1 MSDALCL
8 IPLTPPFTIKCPL
21 SSPFLLLELGGEVK
35 AGGGAGGVA
44 PVLYH
49 WLLDLLGVPSGLGA
63 DLLGD
68 INTLLDFLKTK

>member
-1 MSDALCL
+1 MS
-8 IPLTPPFTIKCPL
+8 PLLFSPL
-21 SSPFLLLELGGEVK
+21 LLLELGGEVK
-35 AGGGAGGVA
+35 AGGGAWGVA

>member
-1 MSDALCL
+1 MSDPSHSPAHYNVPS
-8 IPLTPPFTIKCPL
+8 PLLFSPL
-21 SSPFLLLELGGEVK
+21 LLLELGGEVK

>member
-1 MSDALCL
+1 M
-8 IPLTPPFTIKCPL
+8 K
-21 SSPFLLLELGGEVK
+21 LGGEVK

-44 PVLYH
+44 PVLNH